1 MNSIELILERLN
13 SGDDEAARE
22 VFVAFEPYLR
32 KVVRRQLPAELRV
45 KFDSQDVVQSVWCDL
60 LVCFRQRGT
69 HFASAAQLRA
79 FLLRA
84 TRNRFIDRVRQHGTS
99 VKRERP
105 IEWSEPRSNLT
116 ALLPRPSQVAEAGE
130 LWARLLRLC
139 PAGHHEVLRL
149 RRDGCT
155 LDEISRQTGLHEGSV
170 RRILRSLVVRLA
182 VEDSL
187 PPEAGIR

>member
-1 MNSIELILERLN
+1 MNSIEWVLEGLN
-13 SGDDEAARE
+13 CGDDEAARE

-32 KVVRRQLPAELRV
+32 KVVRRQLPAQLRV
-45 KFDSQDVVQSVWCDL
+45 KFDSHDVVQSVWCDL
-60 LVCFRQRGT
+60 LVCFRERRT
-69 HFASAAQLRA
+69 HFVSDAQLRA

-84 TRNRFIDRVRQHGTS
+84 TRNRLIDRVRQHSTS
-99 VKRERP
+99 VNRERP
-105 IEWSEPRSNLT
+105 VELSEPRDNLT
-116 ALLPRPSQVAEAGE
+116 ALLPRASQVAEAGE

-139 PAGHHEVLRL
+139 PARHHEVLRL
-149 RRDGCT
+149 RRDGYT

-182 VEDSL
+182 VEDPL